1 MFSKTFSFAS
11 ILDLEKSIADWLKS
25 NLNIKI
31 ERVSQSVN
39 KSNNGQT
46 LQSITLEYKKIK

>member
-1 MFSKTFSFAS
+1 MFSKNFSFAS

-31 ERVSQSVN
+31 EKVSQSVN
-39 KSNNGQT
+39 KSNDGQT

>member
-1 MFSKTFSFAS
+1 MFSETFSFAS

-25 NLNIKI
+25 NLNITI

-46 LQSITLEYKKIK
+46 LQSITLEYKID

>member
-39 KSNNGQT
+39 KSNNCQT